1 MEEVNATV
9 SALSTSS
16 QPTEPHTGVGV
27 YGWET
32 HEEEDVWDVEL
43 DFASFDPESRAAETD
58 MTIGELMAWKYL
70 QAEREKELVR
80 KLILNFCFRL
90 AMFMDPRTIRETRR
104 LGLVIICRPSSTI
117 G

>member
-1 MEEVNATV
+1 MEEVKSTI
-9 SALSTSS
+9 SALYAESIES
-16 QPTEPHTGVGV
+16 HTGVGV

-43 DFASFDPESRAAETD
+43 DFASFEPESRASETD

-70 QAEREKELVR
+70 QAEREKELVS
-80 KLILNFCFRL
+80 KLIFYSYFQVEP
-90 AMFMDPRTIRETRR
+90 FTEKTSFRETPHF
-104 LGLVIICRPSSTI
+104 GLVTTIRPSSTI

>member
-1 MEEVNATV
+1 M
-9 SALSTSS
+9 
-16 QPTEPHTGVGV
+16 
-27 YGWET
+27 
-32 HEEEDVWDVEL
+32 WDVEL

-80 KLILNFCFRL
+80 KLFFIFEAFIEPTPIRATPHFGL
-90 AMFMDPRTIRETRR
+90 ATIT
-104 LGLVIICRPSSTI
+104 RPSSTI

>member
-1 MEEVNATV
+1 MEEVKLTITP
-9 SALSTSS
+9 LSTESI
-16 QPTEPHTGVGV
+16 EPYIGVGV

-43 DFASFDPESRAAETD
+43 DFASFEPESRASETD

-70 QAEREKELVR
+70 QAEREKELVS
-80 KLILNFCFRL
+80 KSIFIFIQCEV
-90 AMFMDPRTIRETRR
+90 FMDPISIRVTP
-104 LGLVIICRPSSTI
+104 LFGLVITARPFSTI

>member
-1 MEEVNATV
+1 MEEVNPTI
-9 SALSTSS
+9 SALSTSTQS
-16 QPTEPHTGVGV
+16 TEPHTGVGV

-80 KLILNFCFRL
+80 KLIFNFCFRL
-90 AMFMDPRTIRETRR
+90 EMFMDPT
-104 LGLVIICRPSSTI
+104 C
-117 G
+117 

>member
-1 MEEVNATV
+1 MEEVKHTI
-9 SALSTSS
+9 SALSAK
-16 QPTEPHTGVGV
+16 PIKPYPGVGV

-43 DFASFDPESRAAETD
+43 DFANFEPESRASETD

-70 QAEREKELVR
+70 QAEREKELVS
-80 KLILNFCFRL
+80 KLIFKFYFRL
-90 AMFMDPRTIRETRR
+90 GVFMDRTSIRAMPHSE
-104 LGLVIICRPSSTI
+104 LVITTWPFNTI